1 VSDGVSSI
9 SQCFSPDGLRRSAF
23 NSTPFG
29 TIPTLGGGAINGKQK
44 EAERLKT
51 TAPLLVKSIQFNSIV
66 ASAT

>member
-1 VSDGVSSI
+1 LFFTGRLAP
-9 SQCFSPDGLRRSAF
+9 FRF

-29 TIPTLGGGAINGKQK
+29 TSPTLGGGAINGKK

-51 TAPLLVKSIQFNSIV
+51 TAPLLVKSIQFYSIV